1 MPYASLWHLYNLRES
16 PYFQQTLRDGGGA
29 NAYPVSLFVGRDQD
43 ARRLVRT
50 IVGSPRTSR
59 QVVHAPVGY
68 GKTTLVEYVK
78 HELRGQRPHVLAASR
93 PVLVQ
98 RDDTANTLALKI
110 LSYVYDVVLAHG
122 DLTTRALESV
132 ETAKQLI
139 RAFRVHGGGG
149 GVSVGVP
156 GLPSVGISAS
166 YSTAVVNPST
176 AQPLDLVPRLLEE
189 FADVVEA
196 HLGAGSVVVHV
207 NNLEHL
213 SEAEAEH
220 AGAVLRDLRDACFL
234 VPGYHWLLVGT
245 TDAVRRAIGGVPQL
259 RSVFSVAAPLAP
271 LAPDELLAL
280 LDRRYAHFRLDPAQP
295 ARAPVEPA
303 AVREL
308 YGLFQGDL
316 RGTLRALEVA
326 TNELLG
332 LGPADA
338 AAPLTWADMGP
349 VLRHVYEEELAGVLS
364 GPRAEQLRSMARH
377 RLGGVGQTF
386 TQRDLADVLNVSQT
400 LASTVVGEFEA
411 AGYLREAPA
420 EAPARASSASPGAA
434 AEAPRRGRGRPATR
448 YALTGA
454 SRLIFG

>member
-16 PYFQQTLRDGGGA
+16 PFFQQTLRDGAGA
-29 NAYPVSLFVGRDQD
+29 NAYPVSLFVGRAQD
-43 ARRLVRT
+43 AGRLVRT
-50 IVGSPRTSR
+50 VVGSPRTSR
-59 QVVHAPVGY
+59 QVVHAPVGF

-78 HELRGQRPHVLAASR
+78 HELRAQRPHVLAGGR
-93 PVLVQ
+93 PVLVP

-122 DLTTRALESV
+122 DLTTRALEPV

-139 RAFRVHGGGG
+139 RAFRVHGGGA

-156 GLPSVGISAS
+156 GLPSVGVSAS
-166 YSTAVVNPST
+166 YSTSVVNPAT
-176 AQPLDLVPRLLEE
+176 AQPLDLVPRLLDE
-189 FADVVEA
+189 FAEIITS
-196 HLGAGSVVVHV
+196 HLGAGSVLVHV

-213 SEAEAEH
+213 SEAEAER
-220 AGAVLRDLRDACFL
+220 AGAVLRDLRDGCFL

-245 TDAVRRAIGGVPQL
+245 TDAVRRAVTGVPQL

-271 LAPDELLAL
+271 LSPDEVLAL
-280 LDRRYAHFRLDPAQP
+280 LDRRYTHFRLDAGQP
-295 ARAPVEPA
+295 ARAPVDPEA
-303 AVREL
+303 ARTL

-338 AAPLTWADMGP
+338 AAPLAWDDVAP
-349 VLRHVYEEELAGVLS
+349 VLRQFYADDLAGALS
-364 GPRAEQLRSMARH
+364 GPRAEQLRVVARH

-386 TQRDLADVLNVSQT
+386 TQRELADVLEVSQT
-400 LASTVVGEFEA
+400 LASSVVGEFEA
-411 AGYLREAPA
+411 AGYLREAPGDA
-420 EAPARASSASPGAA
+420 VLSPSDGPS
-434 AEAPRRGRGRPATR
+434 EAPRRGRGRPATK